1 MGHDWSPR
9 ISKAE
14 RIDRGERGLLVAF
27 TDIVLFSIA
36 VRR

>member
-9 ISKAE
+9 INKAE

-27 TDIVLFSIA
+27 TVIV
-36 VRR
+36 